1 MRPIDLDFQHS
12 PVSSVPG
19 WLLLGGGM
27 LMGVLMLVAHVQT
40 GREIETRSAQLQR
53 VEQQLHK
60 RGLRQAPLSAGD
72 EKLRAASL
80 AEMRRITAQMNL
92 PWDGLFAMLESQPRK
107 DVALLS
113 LAPDARKG
121 QLRIAAE
128 ARDLPAMLA
137 FHRELE
143 ASDELSDVSLL
154 NHEMIAEQAERPI
167 RFSLLATWGVRDARP

>member
-1 MRPIDLDFQHS
+1 MRPIELDFQHS
-12 PVSSVPG
+12 PLSSLPG

-27 LMGVLMLVAHVQT
+27 LMAGVMLLAHLDLA
-40 GREIETRSAQLQR
+40 GESAARSAELQR

-60 RGLRQAPLSAGD
+60 RGLRQAPLSAGE
-72 EKLRAASL
+72 EKARAASL

-92 PWDGLFAMLESQPRK
+92 PWDGLFAMLEAQSRK
-107 DVALLS
+107 DIALLS

-143 ASDELSDVSLL
+143 ESPALSDVSLL
-154 NHEMIAEQAERPI
+154 NHEIVTEQAERPI
-167 RFSLLATWGVRDARP
+167 RFNLLATWDVKDARP

>member
-1 MRPIDLDFQHS
+1 MRPIDLDFQHN

-27 LMGVLMLVAHVQT
+27 LMGALMLVAHLQT
-40 GREIETRSAQLQR
+40 AREAEARGAELQR
-53 VEQQLHK
+53 VEQQLQK

-72 EKLRAASL
+72 EKVRAASL

-92 PWDGLFAMLESQPRK
+92 PWDGLFAMLEAQSRK
-107 DVALLS
+107 DIALLS

-143 ASDELSDVSLL
+143 ESDALSDVSLL
-154 NHEMIAEQAERPI
+154 NHEMVTEQAERPI
-167 RFSLLATWGVRDARP
+167 RFNLLATWGVKDARP

>member
-1 MRPIDLDFQHS
+1 
-12 PVSSVPG
+12 
-19 WLLLGGGM
+19 M
-27 LMGVLMLVAHVQT
+27 LMAAFMLGAHLHT
-40 GREIETRSAQLQR
+40 CEETEQRTADLQR
-53 VEQQLHK
+53 VEQHLHK
-60 RGLRQAPLSAGD
+60 RGLRQAPLTAG
-72 EKLRAASL
+72 EEQARAASV

-92 PWDGLFAMLESQPRK
+92 PWDGLFAMLEAQPRQ

-143 ASDELSDVSLL
+143 ASDDLSDVSLL
-154 NHEMIAEQAERPI
+154 NHEMVAEQAEHPI
-167 RFSLLATWGVRDARP
+167 RFNLLASWGVKDARP

>member
-1 MRPIDLDFQHS
+1 MRPIDLDFQRKAIS
-12 PVSSVPG
+12 TVPG
-19 WLLLGGGM
+19 WILLGGGM
-27 LMGVLMLVAHVQT
+27 LMAVFMLGAHLRT
-40 GREIETRSAQLQR
+40 CDEREARSAELER
-53 VEQQLHK
+53 VEQQLQK
-60 RGLRQAPLSAGD
+60 RGLRQAPMSASE
-72 EKLRAASL
+72 EKARAASV

-107 DVALLS
+107 DIALLS

-143 ASDELSDVSLL
+143 ASDALSDVSLL
-154 NHEMIAEQAERPI
+154 NHEMVAEQAERPI
-167 RFSLLATWGVRDARP
+167 RFNLLASWGVKDARP

>member
-1 MRPIDLDFQHS
+1 MRPIDLDFQHN

-27 LMGVLMLVAHVQT
+27 LMGALMLAAHLQT
-40 GREIETRSAQLQR
+40 AREAEARGAELQR
-53 VEQQLHK
+53 VEQQLQK

-72 EKLRAASL
+72 EKVRAASL

-92 PWDGLFAMLESQPRK
+92 PWDGLFAMLEAQPRK
-107 DVALLS
+107 DIALLS

-143 ASDELSDVSLL
+143 ESDALSDVSLL
-154 NHEMIAEQAERPI
+154 NHEMVTEQAERPI
-167 RFSLLATWGVRDARP
+167 RFNLLATWGVKDARP